1 MICTR
6 SIDSYKKY
14 KKLPNQ
20 PKFRFLFH
28 NKSLQ
33 QDFFRRTIGILL
45 LMPKNSKLR
54 LLQPEAEGHGK
65 SNLQAGMQSAP
76 GDHQSI
82 VCIGRKSVMLVPFPF
97 RLCFRQ
103 EVINENMYTENVF
116 LSRTARIPFF
126 SHGTLLKACILLIIQ
141 QSPDGVIARFTVK
154 PQVLLKNLF
163 H

>member
-1 MICTR
+1 MHQKYRQVVIKSTR
-6 SIDSYKKY
+6 NC
-14 KKLPNQ
+14 PNCPNFGFCFIKRAQ
-20 PKFRFLFH
+20 K
-28 NKSLQ
+28 
-33 QDFFRRTIGILL
+33 RTYFQKNYGH
-45 LMPKNSKLR
+45 MPKNSKLR

-116 LSRTARIPFF
+116 KNCKDSLSQWDFHI
-126 SHGTLLKACILLIIQ
+126 G
-141 QSPDGVIARFTVK
+141 K
-154 PQVLLKNLF
+154 PKTIK
-163 H
+163 